1 MTPRLGYNPAIDGLR
16 AIAVVAVIAY
26 HLGYA
31 WAPGGFLGV
40 EVFLVISGFLI
51 TSLLYAEFL
60 REGRIELRQF
70 WIRRARRLLPALFVL
85 VAGVTAFMALA
96 LPDELA
102 DIKGDVAASLTYVT
116 NWYLTFSRVSY
127 FEALGRPS
135 PFRHLWSLAIEEQW
149 YLLWPLVFTLALR
162 YNARRMARV
171 VGAMI
176 VVALAAT
183 ALMALLYEPGIDPSR
198 IYYGTDT
205 RSAGLLVGAVL
216 AVTWS
221 PWRLSSR
228 VGPGVGP
235 GLELAGLA
243 SLAGLIWAFARLD
256 EFRPGLYRGGFL
268 LVAALTAVLIATLVH
283 PASGLLTR
291 VLGNPVFRWIGLRS
305 YGLYLWHWPI
315 IVFTR
320 PRFDVTLSGWQ
331 LDAIRLALTVV
342 ITELSFT
349 YVETPIRHGALG
361 RAWNRWKASEGA
373 PRRRTAALGLA
384 ALAALALPT
393 AVLGSALVRA
403 RPIDPAVQLAGSLG
417 PAPAAS
423 VTSTRSGD
431 PTDPS
436 GTVDEAPGRT
446 EPEPTVSSTTLPD
459 AEPTTTPES
468 TSTTVAVP
476 TTLASLPR
484 RVAVAGDSVGNMMVR
499 NFPAT
504 VSDRLVVSDASIE
517 GCGII
522 DRGRMVSGGR
532 VRRNF
537 SACENFPAR
546 WSASAQAA
554 GAEVTLVVIGA
565 WEVFDLQIDGE
576 TLEFGT
582 PAHDA
587 VLSEGLERATDAL
600 IAAGSEVALLEVP
613 CFRPV
618 DGGGLKALPE
628 RGEVWR
634 TEHLNELLRAR
645 AATDPDNI
653 HLVAPPEEF
662 CTDDS
667 IADNLNYRWDGVHY
681 GPIGGQFVWE
691 RIADQILTIPVG

>member
-1 MTPRLGYNPAIDGLR
+1 M
-16 AIAVVAVIAY
+16 VAVIAY
-26 HLGYA
+26 HLGYT

-85 VAGVTAFMALA
+85 VAGVSTFMALA

-102 DIKGDVAASLTYVT
+102 DIRGDVAASLTYVT

-127 FEALGRPS
+127 FAALGRPS

-162 YNARRMARV
+162 HNARRMARV
-171 VGAMI
+171 VGAMVI
-176 VVALAAT
+176 VALAAT
-183 ALMALLYEPGIDPSR
+183 ALMALLYEPGVDPSR

-205 RSAGLLVGAVL
+205 RSAGLLVGAIL

-221 PWRLSSR
+221 PWRLRRR

-235 GLELAGLA
+235 GLELVGLA
-243 SLAGLIWAFARLD
+243 SLAGLIWSFTRLD

-268 LVAALTAVLIATLVH
+268 MVAALTAVLIATLVH
-283 PASGLLTR
+283 PATGALTR
-291 VLGNPVFRWIGLRS
+291 FLGNPLFRWIGLRS

-331 LDAIRLALTVV
+331 LDAIRLALTLV
-342 ITELSFT
+342 ITELSYT
-349 YVETPIRHGALG
+349 YIETPIRHGALG
-361 RAWNRWKASEGA
+361 RAWSRWKASEGA
-373 PRRRTAALGLA
+373 PRRRGAVLGLA
-384 ALAALALPT
+384 AFAALALPT

-403 RPIDPAVQLAGSLG
+403 RPVDPAVQLAGSVG
-417 PAPAAS
+417 PIRGAAAGS
-423 VTSTRSGD
+423 PSPGGSGSSTS
-431 PTDPS
+431 PTS
-436 GTVDEAPGRT
+436 EAPVV
-446 EPEPTVSSTTLPD
+446 TVPDTTTSET
-459 AEPTTTPES
+459 AAGEPTTATTPAS
-468 TSTTVAVP
+468 TAAPVP
-476 TTLASLPR
+476 TTLAVLPR

-499 NFPAT
+499 NFPST
-504 VSDRLVVSDASIE
+504 VSDRLIVSDASIE

-522 DRGRMVSGGR
+522 DRGRMISGGR

-537 SACENFPAR
+537 SACENFPDR
-546 WSASAQAA
+546 WAASVRDA

-576 TLEFGT
+576 TIEFGT

-587 VLSEGLERATDAL
+587 VLTDGLLRATSAL
-600 IAAGSEVALLEVP
+600 IDSGSEVALLEVP

-628 RGEVWR
+628 RGEVTR
-634 TEHLNELLRAR
+634 TEHLNDLLRAV

-653 HLVAPPEEF
+653 HLVSPPEEF

-681 GPIGGQFVWE
+681 GPIGGQFIWE
-691 RIADQILTIPVG
+691 RIVDQLLTIPVG